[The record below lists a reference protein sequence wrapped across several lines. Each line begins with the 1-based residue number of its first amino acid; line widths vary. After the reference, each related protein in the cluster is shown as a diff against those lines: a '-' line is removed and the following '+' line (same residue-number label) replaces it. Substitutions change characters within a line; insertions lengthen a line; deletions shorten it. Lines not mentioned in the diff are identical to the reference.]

1 MTATEVMAYFSII
14 GDQFPLEEITE
25 ELAIQPTETYL
36 KEEILNEFTAPSS
49 SEVRRRRETDW
60 TLSTGYQKSYDI
72 NDQLKSLLISFEEKQ
87 QDLILL
93 KEKYGLSYLFMI
105 VIKIENNKKPAMY
118 LEKDIIDF
126 ASKIEAEI
134 HFDLYINS

>member
-1 MTATEVMAYFSII
+1 MAYFSII

-36 KEEILNEFTAPSS
+36 KEETLNEFTAPSS

>member
-1 MTATEVMAYFSII
+1 MAYFSII